1 MSKEGLHCNIMSVKL
16 ERSEQFS
23 KNFTFVSDRY
33 FGWLGFIIQPNLRP
47 SIKYHELCLG
57 WCFECMFT
65 ILLIVSYASHKN
77 LNGLSSRRN

>member
-16 ERSEQFS
+16 EGNEQFS
-23 KNFTFVSDRY
+23 KNVTFVSDRY
-33 FGWLGFIIQPNLRP
+33 VGWLGFIIQPNLRS

-65 ILLIVSYASHKN
+65 ILLIMSYASRKN
-77 LNGLSSRRN
+77 LNELSFCRN